1 MSPEDGVC
9 FASSVFLCP
18 AKTLHSSSLLC
29 SKVWPVKQE
38 LTIMLGGQESNL
50 SLKEIPLLPLSFF
63 LLPINLSG
71 LQQVLKCCLEIT
83 RIHCKFKEFNSIF

>member
-18 AKTLHSSSLLC
+18 AKTLPFSSLLC

-38 LTIMLGGQESNL
+38 LTITLGGQESNL
-50 SLKEIPLLPLSFF
+50 SLKKYFFCLLVFSYCPLT
-63 LLPINLSG
+63 
-71 LQQVLKCCLEIT
+71 CLAYN
-83 RIHCKFKEFNSIF
+83 RSSNAA